1 MLRTIWDSWK
11 RASDEAFHCSCNAFS
26 QNCNCRKLQ
35 RPAQRHGTWTE
46 YFKIFQVRPCLPVEG
61 EVFAHFR
68 EHPRS
73 KGNIT
78 SRRSLDLDRLGMLIS
93 SSCLFDLVAHELVEN
108 NWSGS
113 FLYVVVF
120 WSTSR
125 VTCET
130 LGHSRKGM
138 ESMNIRKV
146 FRKHPTWIVGNA
158 LQKTSNLDVTG
169 LEGIPCHALPSYI
182 RYM

>member
-1 MLRTIWDSWK
+1 MLRTLEILGKGHPTRHSTAAATPF
-11 RASDEAFHCSCNAFS
+11 RRIAIVASFS
-26 QNCNCRKLQ
+26 DQHK
-35 RPAQRHGTWTE
+35 RHGTWTE

-93 SSCLFDLVAHELVEN
+93 SSCLFDPVAHELVEN

-130 LGHSRKGM
+130 LGHSRKVWL
-138 ESMNIRKV
+138 RKV